1 LRVAEEQVIKMSK
14 KFFSGLAAKGR
25 SLSARFLK
33 DKSGAAAIEFA
44 FIAPLLITMYLGTME
59 ISQGVEINKKVGRS
73 SGVIG
78 DLIGQKFDVT
88 KADLN
93 DIMAIGKAMLQPY
106 NRTDPT
112 ITISL
117 ITIGTDLQPKVT
129 WSRRGKG
136 TTYTTPFVA
145 NSNTTVPANLKI
157 ASTYLIRVQTELEYL
172 PITSWSIQKN
182 KGSGAS
188 AYAAIDMSETYHL
201 RPRVGDTVNCTDC

>member
-1 LRVAEEQVIKMSK
+1 MSK
-14 KFFSGLAAKGR
+14 KFFSDLASKGR
-25 SLSARFLK
+25 SIAARFLH

-78 DLIGQKFDVT
+78 DLIGQRFTVT
-88 KADLN
+88 KDDLK
-93 DIMAIGKAMLQPY
+93 DIIAIGKAMLQPY

-112 ITISL
+112 ITISF
-117 ITIGTDLQPKVT
+117 ITIGADLKPKVT
-129 WSRRGKG
+129 WSRQGKG
-136 TTYTTPFVA
+136 TVFSKPYEA
-145 NSNTTVPANLKI
+145 NSDTTVPTNLKI
-157 ASTYLIRVQTELEYL
+157 AGTYLIRVQTELEYL

-201 RPRVGDTVNCTDC
+201 RPRVGDTVECPDCNT